1 MEGLITLKEAT
12 DYMKKCRA
20 DASPGSSGFTGG
32 FYKLFLRNMKIF
44 IVNSLNFAYESG
56 NLSLSQKLGIIILLP
71 KPQKD
76 KKLLSNWRPITLLN
90 HIYKI
95 LSGTLAERLKPA
107 LPQIIHGDQKG
118 FVKGRFIG
126 ECVRNTYDVI
136 EYAKNR
142 KKTALLLLID
152 FEKAFDSISHS
163 FIMKTLDYFGF
174 GYSFMKWINLILND
188 LSSCINH
195 CGNITDRFSVG
206 RSCRQ
211 GDPISPYLFILCVEI
226 LALKIRKEPKVKG
239 FKLGNYEQKID
250 IYADDLT
257 AYLDGTEASLRA
269 IIDILGDFHKI
280 SGLKINLGKCKAVWI
295 GAKRFCK
302 DKLCTE
308 FKLIWSNNFSL
319 LGVDF
324 DSDLANMDTN
334 FNKKMDDIQ
343 KLYNSWLYRHL
354 SPFGR
359 ISVIKSLALSKLS
372 HVVLV
377 CPHIEP
383 EVLGELTTMSF
394 KFLWKNKPDRI
405 KRVDAMLPLNLG
417 GLNMPDIGTFWDSL
431 KISWARRLLAT
442 DCVWQKILQLNL
454 LYEGYDMKDILF
466 GGPKFMKI
474 AGESLSNIFWKETIS
489 AFSKLCQDLPAAHP
503 HMFYH
508 LNIFHN
514 KLFSGRGIFIEK
526 RDFPELWGKSAVQV
540 GDFFNCQSSPP
551 ALLSLDDLNEKY
563 QVRLNF
569 LRYLRIKTS
578 IEQAAKALKNKIFD
592 PAKSD
597 TKLPRLPIIFKIS
610 CLETKGCGTFYKTL
624 RFKSLPT
631 LSQDQTFIL
640 KWLNESG
647 LRLSG
652 AFVYKIWR
660 NLKQSIISNKM
671 KWVSIQINRYILP
684 TNYTV
689 NHYDKSVNPGCSLC
703 SRTHPEKLHLLFWGC
718 QVVQG
723 FWKMIG
729 NLLTQHFQNFK
740 LDAKE
745 AIFGDI
751 GSDGDS
757 IINTI
762 LFLARQFIYTQKFTT
777 ITLDEVSYI
786 IYMQRELKFL
796 YDIHAFKN
804 EQRKFMLEWVC
815 IFYCFDVFCE
825 EGRPGD
831 M

>member
-1 MEGLITLKEAT
+1 
-12 DYMKKCRA
+12 
-20 DASPGSSGFTGG
+20 
-32 FYKLFLRNMKIF
+32 
-44 IVNSLNFAYESG
+44 
-56 NLSLSQKLGIIILLP
+56 
-71 KPQKD
+71 
-76 KKLLSNWRPITLLN
+76 
-90 HIYKI
+90 
-95 LSGTLAERLKPA
+95 
-107 LPQIIHGDQKG
+107 
-118 FVKGRFIG
+118 
-126 ECVRNTYDVI
+126 
-136 EYAKNR
+136 
-142 KKTALLLLID
+142 
-152 FEKAFDSISHS
+152 
-163 FIMKTLDYFGF
+163 
-174 GYSFMKWINLILND
+174 
-188 LSSCINH
+188 
-195 CGNITDRFSVG
+195 
-206 RSCRQ
+206 
-211 GDPISPYLFILCVEI
+211 
-226 LALKIRKEPKVKG
+226 
-239 FKLGNYEQKID
+239 
-250 IYADDLT
+250 
-257 AYLDGTEASLRA
+257 
-269 IIDILGDFHKI
+269 
-280 SGLKINLGKCKAVWI
+280 
-295 GAKRFCK
+295 
-302 DKLCTE
+302 
-308 FKLIWSNNFSL
+308 
-319 LGVDF
+319 
-324 DSDLANMDTN
+324 
-334 FNKKMDDIQ
+334 
-343 KLYNSWLYRHL
+343 
-354 SPFGR
+354 
-359 ISVIKSLALSKLS
+359 
-372 HVVLV
+372 
-377 CPHIEP
+377 
-383 EVLGELTTMSF
+383 
-394 KFLWKNKPDRI
+394 
-405 KRVDAMLPLNLG
+405 
-417 GLNMPDIGTFWDSL
+417 
-431 KISWARRLLAT
+431 
-442 DCVWQKILQLNL
+442 
-454 LYEGYDMKDILF
+454 
-466 GGPKFMKI
+466 
-474 AGESLSNIFWKETIS
+474 
-489 AFSKLCQDLPAAHP
+489 
-503 HMFYH
+503 MFYH

-597 TKLPRLPIIFKIS
+597 TKLPRLPVIFKIS

-762 LFLARQFIYTQKFTT
+762 LFLARQFIYKQKFTT
-777 ITLDEVSYI
+777 KTLDEVSYI

-804 EQRKFMLEWVC
+804 EQRKFMLEWAC
-815 IFYCFDVFCE
+815 IFDRFDVFCD

>member
-1 MEGLITLKEAT
+1 
-12 DYMKKCRA
+12 
-20 DASPGSSGFTGG
+20 
-32 FYKLFLRNMKIF
+32 
-44 IVNSLNFAYESG
+44 
-56 NLSLSQKLGIIILLP
+56 
-71 KPQKD
+71 
-76 KKLLSNWRPITLLN
+76 
-90 HIYKI
+90 
-95 LSGTLAERLKPA
+95 
-107 LPQIIHGDQKG
+107 
-118 FVKGRFIG
+118 
-126 ECVRNTYDVI
+126 
-136 EYAKNR
+136 
-142 KKTALLLLID
+142 
-152 FEKAFDSISHS
+152 
-163 FIMKTLDYFGF
+163 
-174 GYSFMKWINLILND
+174 
-188 LSSCINH
+188 
-195 CGNITDRFSVG
+195 
-206 RSCRQ
+206 
-211 GDPISPYLFILCVEI
+211 
-226 LALKIRKEPKVKG
+226 
-239 FKLGNYEQKID
+239 
-250 IYADDLT
+250 
-257 AYLDGTEASLRA
+257 
-269 IIDILGDFHKI
+269 
-280 SGLKINLGKCKAVWI
+280 
-295 GAKRFCK
+295 
-302 DKLCTE
+302 
-308 FKLIWSNNFSL
+308 
-319 LGVDF
+319 
-324 DSDLANMDTN
+324 
-334 FNKKMDDIQ
+334 
-343 KLYNSWLYRHL
+343 
-354 SPFGR
+354 
-359 ISVIKSLALSKLS
+359 
-372 HVVLV
+372 
-377 CPHIEP
+377 
-383 EVLGELTTMSF
+383 
-394 KFLWKNKPDRI
+394 
-405 KRVDAMLPLNLG
+405 
-417 GLNMPDIGTFWDSL
+417 
-431 KISWARRLLAT
+431 
-442 DCVWQKILQLNL
+442 
-454 LYEGYDMKDILF
+454 MKDILF
-466 GGPKFMKI
+466 GGPKLMKI

-597 TKLPRLPIIFKIS
+597 TKLPRLPVIFKIS

-640 KWLNESG
+640 KWLNEAG

-762 LFLARQFIYTQKFTT
+762 LFLARQFIYKQKFTT
-777 ITLDEVSYI
+777 KTLDEVSYI

-815 IFYCFDVFCE
+815 IFDRFDVFCD